1 MFCRQVCVVT
11 ITDPCADCTVMTFTS
26 LGRGDPRRLVDAALG
41 ACGAFPAGG
50 RTESLEQCFLLQ
62 TYSNVLFVDFKM
74 TRCSVRHLI

>member
-41 ACGAFPAGG
+41 ACGAFPAGWRKDG
-50 RTESLEQCFLLQ
+50 VTGTVFSFADLQ
-62 TYSNVLFVDFKM
+62 
-74 TRCSVRHLI
+74 